1 MDSAGG
7 TRIPPLDV
15 AQRLH
20 ELETLYESLRTISS
34 TLDLGDL
41 VRKVL
46 DAIRSVTDAQA
57 LSLLLYDAEREELV
71 FAASEMLSTETL
83 AGGRRSDL
91 PPQGNPL
98 SVRLQSAAGEVGLV
112 ELSDR
117 IDHRPFDDADRER
130 LEAIAPTLAD
140 SLHPE
145 TIAHDAAALEAAFAR
160 IAVAVPSVAATLVLR
175 DDEGRELAF
184 TSSHIIHAG
193 GVDGVRLR
201 LDQGIAGWV
210 ARHRE
215 AVCLENASTDPR
227 HDPTLA
233 RKTGFVPRSMICVP
247 LVHQDTL
254 LGVLQ
259 VINKRGGASFTG
271 DEMRLVQTLG
281 AQAASAIAH
290 AQLYRQV
297 QIASLTDD
305 LTGLGNTRRFNA
317 ELPAILARGGE
328 VSLLV
333 LDLDELKGI
342 VDRHGHLVGSRAIA
356 TVGRLIA
363 GCLRPGDSAARFGGD
378 EFVVVLP
385 STPAGAAAGVAEA
398 IRDAVARCARPDGMD
413 VDISALTASIGVATY
428 PIHATSPDRLF
439 RVADRAMYRIKNGG
453 KNGVAVA
460 PA

>member
-1 MDSAGG
+1 VDPIGG
-7 TRIPPLDV
+7 TRPPPLDV

-46 DAIRSVTDAQA
+46 DAIRTVTDAEA
-57 LSLLLYDAEREELV
+57 LSLLLYDGERDELV

-91 PPQGNPL
+91 PRRDTPL
-98 SVRLQSAAGEVGLV
+98 AVRLQTAAGEVGLV

-117 IDHRPFDDADRER
+117 VDHRPFDEADRER
-130 LEAIAPTLAD
+130 LEAIAPVLAE

-145 TIAHDAAALEAAFAR
+145 TIAHDGAALEAAFAR
-160 IAVAVPSVAATLVLR
+160 IAAAVPSLTAALVLR
-175 DDEGRELAF
+175 DDAGRELAF
-184 TSSHIIHAG
+184 TSSHVIHAG

-215 AVCLENASTDPR
+215 AVCLENASADPR

-233 RKTGFVPRSMICVP
+233 RRTGFVPHTMLCVP
-247 LVHQDTL
+247 LVHQDAL
-254 LGVLQ
+254 LGVVQ
-259 VINKRGGASFTG
+259 VINKRGGAAFTG

-281 AQAASAIAH
+281 AQAAGAIAH

-317 ELPAILARGGE
+317 DLPAILARGGD

-363 GCLRPGDSAARFGGD
+363 ECLRPGDSAARFGGD
-378 EFVVVLP
+378 EFVVILP
-385 STPAGAAAGVAEA
+385 STATAAAAAVAEA
-398 IRDAVARCARPDGMD
+398 IRDAVARCARPDGME

-428 PIHATSPDRLF
+428 PTHATNPDRLF
-439 RVADRAMYRIKNGG
+439 RLADRALYRVKNGG
-453 KNGVAVA
+453 KNGVAIA
-460 PA
+460 HD